1 MHSYIRQSQNSVH
14 SRSVHSRIGAF
25 AAVFA
30 ALCTLTSATAEDYPH
45 AYPREGVTKIF
56 ENERG
61 IVWDV
66 HWLPGIPQPYHRHQY
81 DMAGVYLRYGPITV
95 TQLDGSVN
103 PQRPPFAI
111 PRPYFQPAGVT
122 HKEEMIGFPED
133 SPQRWAVMF
142 DLKEIDKPPVALPT
156 GVPAFFPR
164 SGAEAAIDNERVT
177 HWDYTWS
184 IGETV
189 ERHMHNKDSLQVFY
203 QAGSIQFTDAQGN
216 VRTED
221 FAYGDVRYI
230 EAGTIES
237 EVALSGPPKAI
248 TIEVK

>member
-1 MHSYIRQSQNSVH
+1 MNPEYLLHKI
-14 SRSVHSRIGAF
+14 SRHSRILLAGALV
-25 AAVFA
+25 ASML
-30 ALCTLTSATAEDYPH
+30 ALTTATAEDYPH
-45 AYPREGVTKIF
+45 AYPREGVNKIL

-122 HKEEMIGFPED
+122 HKEEMIGFPD
-133 SPQRWAVMF
+133 DAPQRWAIMF
-142 DLKEIDKPPVALPT
+142 DLKEIDRAALALPA
-156 GVPAFFPR
+156 GMPAFFPR
-164 SGAEAAIDNERVT
+164 AGAEVAIDNERIT
-177 HWDYTWS
+177 HWDYTWVLD
-184 IGETV
+184 ENVAT
-189 ERHMHNKDSLQVFY
+189 HMHNKDSLQVFY
-203 QAGSIQFTDAQGN
+203 QAGSIRYTDADGN
-216 VRTED
+216 TRTEEY
-221 FAYGDVRYI
+221 AYGDVRYI

-237 EVALSGPPKAI
+237 EIALSGPPKAI